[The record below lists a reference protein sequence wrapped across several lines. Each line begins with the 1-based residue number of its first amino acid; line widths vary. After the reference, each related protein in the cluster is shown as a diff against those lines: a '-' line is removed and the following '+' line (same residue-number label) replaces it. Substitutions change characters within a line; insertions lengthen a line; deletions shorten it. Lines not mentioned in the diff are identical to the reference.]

1 VPTPAEVGD
10 QDAFAELRRVSQQHR
25 VAMAELAVALVH
37 LVCGPDGGGGMT
49 GRRTDAD
56 VRAAAA
62 VAVTPLCTPVIVA
75 VRSVSG
81 VHRRPRRW
89 VMNWVRVLCSARMRA
104 ALSVA
109 AVWVRWVRMFRT
121 CWWASPCSAACPT
134 SRA

>member
-1 VPTPAEVGD
+1 LYGYDE

-62 VAVTPLCTPVIVA
+62 VAEARYDCRPLGNSASGAIRRGSHLGRAVI
-75 VRSVSG
+75 SL
-81 VHRRPRRW
+81 
-89 VMNWVRVLCSARMRA
+89 VRVPADSWSAGTT
-104 ALSVA
+104 VQG
-109 AVWVRWVRMFRT
+109 
-121 CWWASPCSAACPT
+121 PT
-134 SRA
+134 